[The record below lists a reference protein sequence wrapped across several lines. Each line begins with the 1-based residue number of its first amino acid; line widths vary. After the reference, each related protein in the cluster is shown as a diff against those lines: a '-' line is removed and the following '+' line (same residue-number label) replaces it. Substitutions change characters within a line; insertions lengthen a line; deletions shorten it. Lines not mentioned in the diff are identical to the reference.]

1 MSRSETR
8 AQRLRREMRVTSVLA
23 APVVAGLLSAMGMNV
38 VDAVI
43 AGRHGPLTLA
53 SVAMGTAVWSLVVLV
68 LIGVLMAVPPFVAQL
83 NGRQRRGEIGALFR
97 QALWLALALGM
108 VLMLLV
114 RQGGVL
120 LDVMGVAEDVRPGAV
135 AFLQG
140 ISWGAPALALFFC
153 FRYLSEGVAWTVP
166 TMVLGLA
173 GLLALLPIGY
183 ALAFGRWGAPE
194 LGAAGL
200 GYATA
205 IVLWGQALGFAAYLA
220 RARRYADLGLFQR
233 LEPPRWPAIRDLLRV
248 GVPMGV
254 MVFMEGSLFVATALV
269 IGRLGT
275 TPIAAHQIA
284 LNVASVAFMVP
295 LGVAMATTV
304 RVGHAVG
311 AGDAP
316 AVRWSAAAGYSI
328 AMVAQVVSATVM
340 VVAGTWIASLYTND
354 AKVVA
359 LAGTLLLF
367 AAAFQL
373 VDGVQA
379 MSAGALRGLK
389 DARVPM
395 LLAGVSYWGVGMP
408 VGVWLSLGLGW
419 GAQGMWTGLI
429 FGLSVAAVLL
439 GYRFARLA
447 RNPPGIDVVA

>member
-1 MSRSETR
+1 
-8 AQRLRREMRVTSVLA
+8 MRVTGVLA
-23 APVVAGLLSAMGMNV
+23 FPVVAGLLSAMGMNV

-53 SVAMGTAVWSLVVLV
+53 SVAMGTAVWSVVVLI

-83 NGRQRRGEIGALFR
+83 NGRQRRAEIGALFR
-97 QALWLALALGM
+97 QALWLALALGL
-108 VLMLLV
+108 VLMVLV
-114 RQGGVL
+114 RQGGLL
-120 LDVMGVAEDVRPGAV
+120 LDVMGVAEEVRPGAV
-135 AFLQG
+135 AFLHG

-153 FRYLSEGVAWTVP
+153 FRYLSEGVSWTVP
-166 TMVLGLA
+166 TMVLGIA

-183 ALAFGRWGAPE
+183 GLAFGRWGAPE

-220 RARRYADLGLFQR
+220 RARRYADLGLFER
-233 LEPPRWPAIRDLLRV
+233 FDPPRWPPIRDLLRV
-248 GVPMGV
+248 GLPMGV

-275 TPIAAHQIA
+275 TAIAAHQIA

-316 AVRWSAAAGYSI
+316 AVRWAAASGYSI
-328 AMVAQVVSATVM
+328 AVLAQVVSATIM
-340 VVAGTWIASLYTND
+340 VAGGTWIATLYTQD
-354 AKVVA
+354 TQVVA

-389 DARVPM
+389 DARIPM
-395 LLAGVSYWGVGMP
+395 LLAGISYWGIGMP
-408 VGVWLSLGLGW
+408 VGVWLSLGLGQ

-429 FGLSVAAVLL
+429 VGLSVAAVLL
-439 GYRFARLA
+439 SVRFVRLA
-447 RNPPGIDVVA
+447 RNPPGIPAVA

>member
-1 MSRSETR
+1 
-8 AQRLRREMRVTSVLA
+8 MRVTGVLA
-23 APVVAGLLSAMGMNV
+23 FPVVAGLLSAMGMNV

-53 SVAMGTAVWSLVVLV
+53 SVAIGTAVWSVVVLI
-68 LIGVLMAVPPFVAQL
+68 LIGVLMALPPFVAQL
-83 NGRQRRGEIGALFR
+83 NGRQRRREIGALFR
-97 QALWLALALGM
+97 QAVWLALAMGV
-108 VLMLLV
+108 VLMVLV
-114 RQGGVL
+114 RQGGLL
-120 LDVMGVAEDVRPGAV
+120 LDLMGVAAEVRPGAV
-135 AFLQG
+135 EYLHA
-140 ISWGAPALALFFC
+140 ISWGAPALAMFFC

-166 TMVLGLA
+166 TMVMGVA
-173 GLLALLPIGY
+173 GLVALVPLNY
-183 ALAFGRWGAPE
+183 ALAFGHWGMPE

-220 RARRYADLGLFQR
+220 RARRYADLGLFER
-233 LEPPRWPAIRDLLRV
+233 FDPPRWPPIRELLRV

-275 TPIAAHQIA
+275 TAIAAHQIA

-316 AVRWSAAAGYSI
+316 AVRWSAAAGFSI
-328 AMVAQVVSATVM
+328 AMLAQGVSACVM

-354 AKVVA
+354 AQVVA

-395 LLAGVSYWGVGMP
+395 VLAGISYWGVGMP

-439 GYRFARLA
+439 GHRFVRLA
-447 RNPPGIDVVA
+447 RNPPGMPAVA